1 VAHNLDFSSSTVLVP
16 GESPL
21 PNDKTKRKLPE
32 SPVFA
37 DMTRF
42 GDSNEIACLGEM
54 CIFYLK
60 TANYLIV
67 LTDFI
72 CMSKSNNRNCLT
84 HNFSSSFSE
93 GELRL

>member
-1 VAHNLDFSSSTVLVP
+1 
-16 GESPL
+16 
-21 PNDKTKRKLPE
+21 
-32 SPVFA
+32 VFA

-42 GDSNEIACLGEM
+42 GDSKEIACLGENVH
-54 CIFYLK
+54 ILLE
-60 TANYLIV
+60 NRELLIV

-72 CMSKSNNRNCLT
+72 CMSKSNNGNCLS